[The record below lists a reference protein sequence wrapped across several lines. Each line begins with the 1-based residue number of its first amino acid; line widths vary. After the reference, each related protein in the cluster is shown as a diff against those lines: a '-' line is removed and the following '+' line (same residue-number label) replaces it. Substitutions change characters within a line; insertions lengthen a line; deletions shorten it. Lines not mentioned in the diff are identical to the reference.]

1 LHIIHVICGGK
12 SKLENNFVLGQRC
25 RRYRTK
31 QQQQH
36 LLLLTKRDT
45 KFLQASKE
53 IEERKLHSEDLA
65 EQKNATQTEKCPIQ
79 NAQIENRAVES
90 FPREC
95 SSVAFPTLKRGVFHD
110 VSRFKGL
117 GFEPGQN
124 DHLRDVP

>member
-1 LHIIHVICGGK
+1 MQNLWGFSARIGSAESLAIKEGMVVLLKNVICGGK

-45 KFLQASKE
+45 KFLQPSKE

-65 EQKNATQTEKCPIQ
+65 E
-79 NAQIENRAVES
+79 
-90 FPREC
+90 
-95 SSVAFPTLKRGVFHD
+95 
-110 VSRFKGL
+110 
-117 GFEPGQN
+117 
-124 DHLRDVP
+124 